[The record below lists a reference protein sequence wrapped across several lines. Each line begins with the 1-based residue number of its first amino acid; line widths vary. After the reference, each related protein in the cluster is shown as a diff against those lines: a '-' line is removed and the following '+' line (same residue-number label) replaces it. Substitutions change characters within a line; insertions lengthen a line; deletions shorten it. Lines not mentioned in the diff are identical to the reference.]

1 MGFFEILGIVFLGI
15 LALNAA
21 IGLWALKT
29 AKNEDSVEYS
39 HSVEHLHSIE
49 NLHGLKISK
58 I

>member
-15 LALNAA
+15 LAINAVIGIWA
-21 IGLWALKT
+21 IKT
-29 AKNEDSVEYS
+29 AKNNESAEFIS
-39 HSVEHLHSIE
+39 STE

>member
-15 LALNAA
+15 LAINAVIGIWA
-21 IGLWALKT
+21 IKT
-29 AKNEDSVEYS
+29 AKNNDSVEFIPS
-39 HSVEHLHSIE
+39 TE

>member
-21 IGLWALKT
+21 IGIWALKT
-29 AKNEDSVEYS
+29 AKSDESVEYS
-39 HSVEHLHSIE
+39 NSVEHLH
-49 NLHGLKISK
+49 GLKVSK

>member
-21 IGLWALKT
+21 IGIWALKT
-29 AKNEDSVEYS
+29 AKSSDCEEYNNS
-39 HSVEHLHSIE
+39 ME

-58 I
+58 V